1 MSTYLMPLESGYV
14 FELEADTSMEAWKL
28 ASADCWA
35 IEVYKPT
42 GEESELGRRRIDDV
56 VCLVFLCPDG
66 VVRAVNQ
73 ANCRVV

>member
-1 MSTYLMPLESGYV
+1 MSIYRMPLESGYV
-14 FELEADTSMEAWKL
+14 FELDSGVTDW
-28 ASADCWA
+28 ASASDESWN
-35 IEVYKPT
+35 IEVYKA
-42 GEESELGRRRIDDV
+42 GSVEREIGRRRIDGV